1 MDRAA
6 AAGGDN
12 DDVIAFDH
20 RLEPHVRVHHAI
32 EGRTRLRLAPLRGRR
47 DLLRA
52 LARRLSAKLGIIDVR
67 ESGSTGALL
76 VEHHKDIAPERIAH
90 MAREIWRSGLAPPA
104 PAAPPERD
112 QRPWHAMPSAMAAQ
126 AFVSKAGLTAA
137 QARERLTL
145 IGENRLAEPEPP
157 SSIALLIDQLK
168 SVPVAL
174 LGGSAALSL
183 ATGGVLDAVLTLG
196 VIALNAA
203 IGVSTESWTASLIRR
218 LARQTDPDAVVLRDG
233 VEEHVPTSRV
243 APGDWIVLKP
253 GAAVP
258 SDGRLMVAEALMI
271 DESSL
276 TGESFPVEKTA
287 DALLSPDAPLAARRT
302 MVHRGGVVTNGV
314 GVAVVTATG
323 AATEIGRVR
332 GMLEHAQAPIPPME
346 RALDR
351 LGVRLTIAC
360 LGASSLLAL
369 LLRAR
374 GEPWSG
380 VAKSA
385 VALAVSAIPEGLPAL
400 AASTKALA
408 ARAMSREGAY
418 VRNVGVLETAANIDV
433 LCLDKTGTL
442 TQNRMQAAV
451 VHTPDSRYDLTDAAK
466 PPARLRLIA
475 KIAALC
481 NDASLGDAEGSSAG
495 TGTELALL
503 HLASAAGL
511 DIAALRETHPRRDV
525 LLRAPQRLYM
535 ATEHGD
541 GDSTLLAVKGAPHQ
555 VLALCAAARYGAK
568 SRALDEKT
576 RAAILAQ
583 NEKLARQGLRVLGIA
598 RARAASL
605 ANGEPKGLEWLGLIG
620 LADPLRPGA
629 TEMVKT
635 LQQAGLR
642 TIILTGDQ
650 AGTARK
656 LAEDL
661 GFADKGALD
670 VLDAS
675 ALREMTPESL
685 AQAARTTE
693 VFARVSPADK
703 LAVIKALQ
711 ADGHIVAMTGDG
723 VNDGPALRAADVGI
737 AMGRSGAD
745 VARDVADI
753 VIADDDLTS
762 LPRALARG
770 RAADDNLRRAVTFLL
785 ATNSS
790 EVALLLAEGLHG
802 PEALE
807 TPAQLFWLNLM
818 TDVFPALVL
827 AMARPAAD
835 ILQRP
840 PRAASED
847 GFGRREIGAIVRDAL
862 RIAAP
867 AILTHALGTAR
878 HGHGPRTRGL
888 TFLALAS
895 HQLAHALRLRPGR
908 PTSDLLDRPIE
919 LGVLASYVLLAAPAH
934 CGVSCRSPR
943 HAHWRLRSL
952 SGSRWR
958 PWRCASSPTPLYL
971 SPPLPRAAALCF
983 EARIGCPL
991 APRRI
996 TRSSSSRSGGPT
1008 SGA

>member
-1 MDRAA
+1 MVRSAA
-6 AAGGDN
+6 AERDSS
-12 DDVIAFDH
+12 VVAFDH
-20 RLEPHVRVHHAI
+20 RLEPHVRIHHAI
-32 EGRTRLRLAPLRGRR
+32 SGRTRLRLAPLRGRR
-47 DLLRA
+47 DLLSA
-52 LARRLSAKLGIIDVR
+52 LARRIAAREGVIDVR
-67 ESGSTGALL
+67 ESPATGGLL
-76 VEHHKDIAPERIAH
+76 VEHEATLTAETIAQI
-90 MAREIWRSGLAPPA
+90 AREIWRRGLAAPV
-104 PAAPPERD
+104 PAAPPEEPRE
-112 QRPWHAMPSAMAAQ
+112 PWYALPSAVVAN
-126 AFVSKAGLTAA
+126 AFASKAGLNSAEA
-137 QARERLTL
+137 HERLTR
-145 IGENRLAEPEPP
+145 IGENRLLEPEPP
-157 SSIALLIDQLK
+157 QPLALIADQLK

-174 LGGSAALSL
+174 LGGSAILSL
-183 ATGGVLDAVLTLG
+183 ATGGIIDAFLTLG
-196 VIALNAA
+196 VIALNTG
-203 IGVSTESWTASLIRR
+203 IGVSTEGWTANLIRR

-233 VEEHVPTSRV
+233 EETHVPTSRV

-258 SDGRLMVAEALMI
+258 ADGRLIKAEALQI

-276 TGESFPVEKTA
+276 TGESFAVEK
-287 DALLSPDAPLAARRT
+287 SPDDLLTPATPLPARST
-302 MVHRGGVVTNGV
+302 MVHRGGVVTNGA

-332 GMLEHAQAPIPPME
+332 KMLEHAQAPRPPME

-369 LLRAR
+369 LLRMR
-374 GEPWSG
+374 GEKWSA

-408 ARAMSREGAY
+408 ARSMSREGAY
-418 VRNVGVLETAANIDV
+418 VRNVSVIETAANIDV

-451 VHTPDSRYDLTDAAK
+451 VQTLATRYDLTAK
-466 PPARLRLIA
+466 TRFSPSLRLIA

-495 TGTELALL
+495 TGTELALV
-503 HLASAAGL
+503 HFAQAVGL
-511 DIAALRETHPRRDV
+511 DVAALREEHPRQDV
-525 LLRAPQRLYM
+525 LLRSAERLYM
-535 ATEHGD
+535 ATEHLEGEA
-541 GDSTLLAVKGAPHQ
+541 TLLAVKGAPHQ
-555 VLALCAAARYGAK
+555 VLALCNTAIIGGRARI
-568 SRALDEKT
+568 LDDAT

-583 NEKLARQGLRVLGIA
+583 NESLARQGLRVLAIA
-598 RARAASL
+598 RGREHSL
-605 ANGEPKGLEWLGLIG
+605 AQGDPRGLEWLGLIG

-629 TEMVKT
+629 AQMVQT
-635 LQQAGLR
+635 LQNAGLR

-656 LAEDL
+656 LAEDV
-661 GFADKGALD
+661 GFSIDGALN

-675 ALREMTPESL
+675 ILRDMGDEAL
-685 AQAARTTE
+685 AHAARTTE

-703 LAVIKALQ
+703 LAIIRALQ
-711 ADGHIVAMTGDG
+711 ADGHVVAMTGDG

-737 AMGRSGAD
+737 AMGKSGAD

-753 VIADDDLTS
+753 VIADDDLLS
-762 LPRALARG
+762 LANALARG
-770 RAADDNLRRAVTFLL
+770 RAADENLRRAVNFLL
-785 ATNSS
+785 ATNAS
-790 EVALLLAEGLHG
+790 EVVLLLAEALHG
-802 PEALE
+802 PDALE

-818 TDVFPALVL
+818 TDVFPALGL

-835 ILQRP
+835 VLTRP

-847 GFGRREIGAIVRDAL
+847 VFGRREIGSIAFDAL

-867 AILTHALGTAR
+867 AIIAHAFGTAR

-908 PTSDLLDRPIE
+908 PATDLLDRPIE
-919 LGVLASYVLLAAPAH
+919 LGVLASYVLLAAPFAI
-934 CGVSCRSPR
+934 
-943 HAHWRLRSL
+943 
-952 SGSRWR
+952 
-958 PWRCASSPTPLYL
+958 
-971 SPPLPRAAALCF
+971 PPLRRVLRIAAPRPIEAALTVGF
-983 EARIGCPL
+983 SLAPL
-991 APRRI
+991 ALRLLTARR
-996 TRSSSSRSGGPT
+996 
-1008 SGA
+1008 